1 MIWLLAGVLLAVL
14 GVARCEEKGR
24 FDGTRVKFINSTT
37 EIAVMTLQ
45 QDMNYVIMYHTT
57 TRPCSECDK

>member
-1 MIWLLAGVLLAVL
+1 MIQLLAGVVVSLVAVIK
-14 GVARCEEKGR
+14 CEEKGR

-37 EIAVMTLQ
+37 EIAVMTFQ